1 MQEAETMLA
10 EYANYGT
17 TTSFVVKAQFYIS
30 GREREFKF
38 PNSDAPLWILEY
50 AVRAWVLEMKGTR
63 EYSFIGVNLML
74 EDTILDDVYA
84 AEEPE
89 ELLLSSIFVDVATD
103 GEYVLKVVLDTERIK
118 QKSKHYVNYLS
129 HRISTN
135 QMCKYL

>member
-50 AVRAWVLEMKGTR
+50 AIRAWVLEYVG
-63 EYSFIGVNLML
+63 F
-74 EDTILDDVYA
+74 DIL
-84 AEEPE
+84 
-89 ELLLSSIFVDVATD
+89 
-103 GEYVLKVVLDTERIK
+103 RI
-118 QKSKHYVNYLS
+118 
-129 HRISTN
+129 
-135 QMCKYL
+135 